1 MYLIRNLVAP
11 VKGLEQGCVATIGA
25 FDGLHLGHRRIIDRV
40 LSVASERQLP
50 ALVISFDPT
59 PKEFFSRGGSR
70 PARLMRFRDKF
81 ETLQYFGVDIFFCPR
96 FNAAMAAQAPDE
108 FIDGLLIGLL
118 NIKHIVVGDDFQFAR
133 QRSGT
138 VADLRRRGK
147 EAGFTVEQ
155 VGSVLEDGQ
164 RVASSVVRELLEA
177 GDCEAATALLG
188 SRYRMSGRIVLGNR
202 LGRELGMPT
211 ANVMLKRSQSP
222 VQGIFA
228 VRVGGLREGW
238 QDGVASIGT
247 RPTIGGTEPLLEVH
261 IFDFNRDIYGAHIQ
275 VEFVAKLRDEER
287 FPDLDALKEQ
297 MFRDADLAR
306 RILAG
311 LTLE

>member
-1 MYLIRNLVAP
+1 LPPSAP
-11 VKGLEQGCVATIGA
+11 IGA
-25 FDGLHLGHRRIIDRV
+25 FDGLHLGHRCIIDRV
-40 LSVASERQLP
+40 LTVAAERRLP

-70 PARLMRFRDKF
+70 PARLMRFREKF
-81 ETLQYFGVDIFFCPR
+81 ETLQYLGVDVFFCPR
-96 FNAAMAAQAPDE
+96 FNAAMAAQEPDE

-138 VADLRRRGK
+138 VADLHRRGK
-147 EAGFTVEQ
+147 EAGFSVEQ
-155 VGSVLEDGQ
+155 VGSVLESGQ
-164 RVASSVVRELLEA
+164 RVASS
-177 GDCEAATALLG
+177 
-188 SRYRMSGRIVLGNR
+188 
-202 LGRELGMPT
+202 ELGMPT

-238 QDGVASIGT
+238 MDGVASIGT

-261 IFDFNRDIYGAHIQ
+261 LFDFNRDIYGAHIQ

-306 RILAG
+306 SILARPVA
-311 LTLE
+311 

>member
-1 MYLIRNLVAP
+1 MRLIRNPLALI
-11 VKGLEQGCVATIGA
+11 KELEQGCVATIGA

-40 LSVASERQLP
+40 LTVAAERGLP

-59 PKEFFSRGGSR
+59 PKEFFSRAGSR
-70 PARLMRFRDKF
+70 PARLMCFREKF
-81 ETLQYFGVDIFFCPR
+81 ETLQYLGADVFFCPR

-108 FIDGLLIGLL
+108 FIDGFLVELL

-138 VADLRRRGK
+138 VDDLHRRGN
-147 EAGFTVEQ
+147 EVGFSVEQ
-155 VGSVLEDGQ
+155 VGSVLEGGQ

-177 GDCEAATALLG
+177 GDCPGATALLG
-188 SRYRMSGRIVLGNR
+188 SRYRMSGRVVLGNQ
-202 LGRELGMPT
+202 LGRTLGMPT
-211 ANVMLKRSQSP
+211 ANVLLKRSQSP

-238 QDGVASIGT
+238 MDGVASIGT
-247 RPTIGGTEPLLEVH
+247 RPTIDGTEPLLEVH
-261 IFDFNRDIYGAHIQ
+261 IFDFDRDIYGAHIQ

-297 MFRDADLAR
+297 MFRDAGLAR
-306 RILAG
+306 EILAD
-311 LTLE
+311 L